1 MKSKATERIK
11 KRLTPNPQMGRI
23 GMSVPRH
30 VVDELKEIAVA
41 KGFSGYQGLIRFYV
55 SQGMRKDLEE
65 PDAPDLEKIAQSL
78 KKRGVAKA
86 VIEEALL
93 AA

>member
-1 MKSKATERIK
+1 MKSKAMERIK
-11 KRLTPNPQMGRI
+11 KRMVPNPPMDMISMRI
-23 GMSVPRH
+23 PRH
-30 VVDELKEIAVA
+30 VVDELKEIAIA

-65 PDAPDLEKIAQSL
+65 LDAPDLEKIARSL
-78 KKRGVAKA
+78 KKHGVTKA
-86 VIEEALL
+86 IIEEALQ

>member
-11 KRLTPNPQMGRI
+11 KRLTPNPQMDRI

-65 PDAPDLEKIAQSL
+65 LDAPDLEKIAQSL